1 MDIFVTIFFS
11 PISLAVYG
19 ILIILFLVYRG
30 IFWNE
35 RRIAKSASN
44 IFLWIVFM
52 LIGIICYI
60 HNYDMIIWRLTD
72 ALNHDGWIM
81 FSFTAL
87 LSLWG
92 IKRAKQ
98 SLSLIDIIDHEA
110 KDGKNN
116 SHKIGFNPR
125 FRLLV
130 FQILLAASVIG
141 ICLSVYF
148 HITDKETTRTE
159 LEKD

>member
-1 MDIFVTIFFS
+1 MDLFVLIFFS
-11 PISLAVYG
+11 PLSLLIYC
-19 ILIILFLVYRG
+19 ILIMLFLGYRG
-30 IFWNE
+30 IVWNK
-35 RRIAKSASN
+35 RKPARSISG
-44 IFLWIVFM
+44 IFLWIVYI

-60 HNYDMIIWRLTD
+60 HNYNMIIWRLTD
-72 ALNHDGWIM
+72 ILNNDGWIM

-98 SLSLIDIIDHEA
+98 SLNLINFIDLET
-110 KDGKNN
+110 KKGENN

-141 ICLSVYF
+141 MSLSIYS
-148 HITDKETTRTE
+148 HITDKEATRTE